1 MKRLI
6 LLGAMVLSLA
16 VPMVWAQE
24 QAGGE
29 GGRRGQRG
37 MRGLPDVQQAV
48 TLTAEQKEKVAA
60 LREKFAEELGAL
72 PRDRE
77 AFQKMRDLRQ
87 EMSEA
92 AKAGDDAKV
101 EKLRKEIN
109 ETDMMAQRR
118 KIVSKYYD
126 DVEKVLTAKQKKQF
140 GEYRKL
146 LESDVPAGLVANPD
160 ELKAAVKKVELSEA
174 QKKKV
179 DEAFARYEAQPEG
192 IAQRGGPQRSAAGRR
207 RIEPGLPAWHS
218 SRDADTGRAQ
228 GGVAPVGL
236 EEIDVRKQPSGGAG
250 GGIPAGRRRLHA

>member
-179 DEAFARYEAQPEG
+179 DEAFARYEKHGASLPADEAQLKQAKQIELAGEVVGALKPSQKLLLSEAARSG
-192 IAQRGGPQRSAAGRR
+192 RPRGG
-207 RIEPGLPAWHS
+207 
-218 SRDADTGRAQ
+218 
-228 GGVAPVGL
+228 
-236 EEIDVRKQPSGGAG
+236 GA
-250 GGIPAGRRRLHA
+250 